1 MGIDIIF
8 LMAAGYGFYVGYSRG
23 IIQTLFNVLGYTLG
37 LLAAAKF
44 APIVTGLLETI
55 FDNHS
60 PLLFLGGFL
69 VSFIV
74 VIFIV
79 RFLSSTFESLLELA
93 HINIL
98 NQVAGGVITAAL
110 VVLLYSVML
119 WFVDSSLL
127 LKEETKE
134 DSATYPFL
142 KTYPAKAKV
151 VGEKFFPIIHEYW
164 TEAINLMDH
173 LQKSTIENTESKT
186 RTYDIEETQSEK
198 RSSPSR

>member
-1 MGIDIIF
+1 MAIDIIF
-8 LMAAGYGFYVGYSRG
+8 LIAAGYGFYVGYSRG

-44 APIVTGLLETI
+44 APLVTSLLESI

-69 VSFIV
+69 ISFII

-98 NQVAGGVITAAL
+98 NQVAGGVIMAAL

-127 LKEETKE
+127 IKEGTKE

-142 KTYPAKAKV
+142 KTYPGKAKV

-173 LQKSTIENTESKT
+173 LQKTTVQDTESKT
-186 RTYDIEETQSEK
+186 KIYELDEKPSEK
-198 RSSPSR
+198 RRSPSE